1 MGDKYNPF
9 LNINLNLRITPEN
22 SVIADYDFEN
32 NTAYIETHAPV
43 HAMVTVRLE
52 DMDAMEFVH
61 ILNNLKC
68 SQNLI
73 NKKEYRDILLN
84 NPSFMAFEPSRV
96 IVYTILN
103 QEMIKQL
110 TADEAGQHNHNRN
123 MLRAALT
130 GLVKDN
136 MIFTSPYGEYTIH
149 AASENTA
156 MEYLDNVPHI
166 MKRFTE
172 YPKAVYKYDRQ
183 TGRNYIIG
191 VLYKGNY
198 IMQDGTEKDGYIF
211 CCEQESMGVQPV
223 KAVREY
229 INHTADNTKEKHK

>member
-1 MGDKYNPF
+1 MGDKDNPF
-9 LNINLNLRITPEN
+9 SNTNLNIRITPES
-22 SVIADYDFEN
+22 SVIADYDFET

-43 HAMVTVRLE
+43 QATVAVRLE
-52 DMDAMEFVH
+52 DMDAIEFAH

-73 NKKEYRDILLN
+73 NKKEYRDILMK
-84 NPSFMAFEPSRV
+84 NPAFTSFEPSRV

-110 TADEAGQHNHNRN
+110 TAYEAGPHNHNRN

-136 MIFTSPYGEYTIH
+136 TIFILPHGEYTIH
-149 AASENTA
+149 AANENTA
-156 MEYLDNVPHI
+156 MEYFDNVPYI
-166 MKRFTE
+166 IKRLTE

-183 TGRNYIIG
+183 TGRNHIIG

-211 CCEQESMGVQPV
+211 CCEQKSIGVQPV
-223 KAVREY
+223 KVIREY
-229 INHTADNTKEKHK
+229 INRMADTREKHK